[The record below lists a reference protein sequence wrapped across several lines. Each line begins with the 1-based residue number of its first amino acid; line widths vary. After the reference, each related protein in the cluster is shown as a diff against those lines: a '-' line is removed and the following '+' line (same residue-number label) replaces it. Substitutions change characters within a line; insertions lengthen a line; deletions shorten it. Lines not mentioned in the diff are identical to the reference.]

1 MAAAYLLEDNEIVGL
16 AGLGWAGPGLTGS
29 WAGHSGGDGVQE
41 GRRQGSRVT
50 VGTVST
56 QPHSYQHQQVNIR
69 YVTSSHQPE
78 QRYRC
83 AWQIVK
89 SLDSV
94 KCNSAANS
102 SC

>member
-1 MAAAYLLEDNEIVGL
+1 MAAAYLLEDNEIVGW
-16 AGLGWAGPGLTGS
+16 AGLGWA
-29 WAGHSGGDGVQE
+29 WADRQLGWSRSSGDGVQE

-50 VGTVST
+50 VGRVST
-56 QPHSYQHQQVNIR
+56 QPHSYQHQQVNTR